1 MLSSKEINSKYE
13 IGTPNGSCHT
23 THNQS
28 SMHPNNTQTNSV
40 SKLNHL
46 HTDDLMLDDTSDT
59 ISLVSHEDDDSDM
72 ASIRALTDRFKYIRD
87 ATVYPTEPSPNTSA
101 AILAYNI
108 FNGRLAASD
117 YEDHNSIDFEQTSE
131 TESYDQNHYIDE
143 DTYTVQ
149 QNKGKPKIVKPTDSD
164 AGATTP
170 AAVPT
175 IAADAPEGK
184 AIRGKKIVSQ
194 YRRTIPIKS
203 MASTSLASRLSNGSV
218 NNNKNAIESKKVVA
232 VSQLTPRNQS
242 VVAKTHV
249 LINKAALATKIN
261 AVKTGVATKAIGLVN
276 LANKRNIVA
285 EKNLLNKKKD
295 IRPMSAIK
303 AKVNSGPTKALPKT
317 DSKKTSA
324 TGTAATISVAAPPA
338 MPDRQGTFVKDEP
351 TNGADVPVV
360 VSEPSSPAKSKLP
373 TKLTKSGIPTS
384 PGKTVAG
391 LTSKL
396 KHPLQRS
403 SSTGA
408 GASSTPAS
416 KLQPNKSTR
425 PLTTPS
431 DGGADGAAAQRRRT
445 DTFYR
450 SPSTPSVPQRC
461 NSNASIRSSTASSS
475 SGKRESLSGCMTQ
488 PPSRSNS
495 NLGQPKRDIT
505 SKIAGLWRK
514 SEAVASPVSGTTTT
528 TTTAA
533 KASTAVSGKP
543 PLAGGNR
550 LIRSSTFESSPTE
563 KKLSPSKLATVKSSN
578 ASTPLTNGK
587 PCATTTVAAT
597 SGVVRRVKCVGKTST
612 IDETKRISRL
622 GSFINVDETTIAAS
636 TT

>member
-1 MLSSKEINSKYE
+1 MYKF
-13 IGTPNGSCHT
+13 
-23 THNQS
+23 
-28 SMHPNNTQTNSV
+28 
-40 SKLNHL
+40 NHL
-46 HTDDLMLDDTSDT
+46 HTDDHMLDDTSDT
-59 ISLVSHEDDDSDM
+59 MSLVSHDDDDSDM

-87 ATVYPTEPSPNTSA
+87 PSVYPSEPSPNTSA

-108 FNGRLAASD
+108 LNGRMAPSD
-117 YEDHNSIDFEQTSE
+117 YDDHNSIDFEQTSE

-143 DTYTVQ
+143 ETYTVQ
-149 QNKGKPKIVKPTDSD
+149 KNKGKPKIVKPTDIA
-164 AGATTP
+164 AGSTSP
-170 AAVPT
+170 AVPT
-175 IAADAPEGK
+175 TTAAEQPESK

-203 MASTSLASRLSNGSV
+203 TASTSPASRLSNGST

-261 AVKTGVATKAIGLVN
+261 AVKTGVATKAIGFVSF
-276 LANKRNIVA
+276 ANKRNMVA
-285 EKNLLNKKKD
+285 EKNSLNKKKD
-295 IRPMSAIK
+295 NRPMSAVK
-303 AKVNSGPTKALPKT
+303 AKVNSGPTKAMPKT
-317 DSKKTSA
+317 DSKKASA
-324 TGTAATISVAAPPA
+324 TASINLSVAAAPA

-360 VSEPSSPAKSKLP
+360 MSEPSSPAKSKLP

-384 PGKTVAG
+384 PGKTVASVA
-391 LTSKL
+391 SKL

-408 GASSTPAS
+408 GASSTTSSS
-416 KLQPNKSTR
+416 KLQTNKSVR

-431 DGGADGAAAQRRRT
+431 DGSADTAAQRRRT

-461 NSNASIRSSTASSS
+461 NSNSSIRSSTAGSSAKS
-475 SGKRESLSGCMTQ
+475 SSGCMTQ

-505 SKIAGLWRK
+505 SKIAGLWK
-514 SEAVASPVSGTTTT
+514 KTEAVTATAPP
-528 TTTAA
+528 TTA
-533 KASTAVSGKP
+533 KPAVSGKP
-543 PLAGGNR
+543 PLAGASGNR

-563 KKLSPSKLATVKSSN
+563 KKLSPSKLATIKSSGV
-578 ASTPLTNGK
+578 APPMANGK
-587 PCATTTVAAT
+587 PTATTTAAT
-597 SGVVRRVKCVGKTST
+597 SGVIRRVKCAGKKTA

-622 GSFINVDETTIAAS
+622 GSFINVEETT
-636 TT
+636 T